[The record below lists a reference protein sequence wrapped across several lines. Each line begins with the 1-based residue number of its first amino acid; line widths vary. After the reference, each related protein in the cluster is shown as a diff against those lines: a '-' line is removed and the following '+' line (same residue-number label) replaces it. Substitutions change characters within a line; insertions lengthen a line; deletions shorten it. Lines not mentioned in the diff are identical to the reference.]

1 MKNTIYS
8 EILDVNKSIYSI
20 KKDGETIGHL
30 RLNSGK
36 YLYIPFPDTIYDLE
50 TLKNI
55 NDIIKELEGKTW
67 K

>member
-1 MKNTIYS
+1 MKFINFQKKEMIKMA
-8 EILDVNKSIYSI
+8 EEI
-20 KKDGETIGHL
+20 KKKGETIGHL

>member
-1 MKNTIYS
+1 MA
-8 EILDVNKSIYSI
+8 EEI
-20 KKDGETIGHL
+20 KKKGETIGHL

>member
-1 MKNTIYS
+1 MKFINFQKKEMIKMA
-8 EILDVNKSIYSI
+8 EEI
-20 KKDGETIGHL
+20 KKKDETIGHL